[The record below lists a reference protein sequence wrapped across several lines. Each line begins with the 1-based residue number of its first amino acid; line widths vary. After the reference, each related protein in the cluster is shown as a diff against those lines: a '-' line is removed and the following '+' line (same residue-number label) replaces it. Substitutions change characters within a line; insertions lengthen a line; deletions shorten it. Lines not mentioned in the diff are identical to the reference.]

1 MPAAARQAGHGCAL
15 GIGLGVGEQ
24 HVEAAFHQ
32 EIEHADAGDAAQ
44 VEVGDAIVID
54 VRTQLAHSE
63 KFGVE
68 RQHPA
73 LGEVDAAGLFVV
85 HGLAAGVVAVGVEDG
100 GGLFPKLVRLVE
112 QGRDPEAG
120 VALVAQLADGVAG
133 TRLDAVAPVDLRL
146 FREETLGVPAEEQ
159 VEDLGAQSWD
169 LFAPG
174 RSRRGGREVGQV
186 LAEEGE
192 ELAMGLGADELSV

>member
-1 MPAAARQAGHGCAL
+1 MRLCSTICA
-15 GIGLGVGEQ
+15 
-24 HVEAAFHQ
+24 
-32 EIEHADAGDAAQ
+32 
-44 VEVGDAIVID
+44 
-54 VRTQLAHSE
+54 QLAHSQ

-100 GGLFPKLVRLVE
+100 GGLFPELVRLVE

-133 TRLDAVAPVDLRL
+133 TGLDAVAPVDLRL
-146 FREETLGVPAEEQ
+146 FCEETGGMAAEE
-159 VEDLGAQSWD
+159 
-169 LFAPG
+169 
-174 RSRRGGREVGQV
+174 
-186 LAEEGE
+186 
-192 ELAMGLGADELSV
+192 

>member
-1 MPAAARQAGHGCAL
+1 MPATARQAGHSDAF
-15 GIGLGVGEQ
+15 GIGFGVSEQ
-24 HVEAAFHQ
+24 HVEAALHQ
-32 EIEHADAGDAAQ
+32 EVEHADAGDAAQ
-44 VEVGDAIVID
+44 VEVGDAVVFDI
-54 VRTQLAHSE
+54 RAQFAHPQ

-112 QGRDPEAG
+112 QGRNPEAG

-133 TRLDAVAPVDLRL
+133 TRLNAVAPVDLRL
-146 FREETLGVPAEEQ
+146 F
-159 VEDLGAQSWD
+159 
-169 LFAPG
+169 
-174 RSRRGGREVGQV
+174 
-186 LAEEGE
+186 
-192 ELAMGLGADELSV
+192 

>member
-1 MPAAARQAGHGCAL
+1 MTSDWDDDFDSLVEGREQGCLPAAARQAGHPYAL
-15 GIGLGVGEQ
+15 GIGLGVSEQ
-24 HVEAAFHQ
+24 YIEAAFHQ
-32 EIEHADAGDAAQ
+32 KIEHADAGDAAQ
-44 VEVGDAIVID
+44 VEVADAIVVD
-54 VRTQLAHSE
+54 VGAQFAHPK

-100 GGLFPKLVRLVE
+100 GDLFIKLVRLVE

-120 VALVAQLADGVAG
+120 VALVAQLADSVAG

-146 FREETLGVPAEEQ
+146 FREEAGGMAAEEQ
-159 VEDLGAQSWD
+159 VEDLGTQGWG
-169 LFAPG
+169 LLAPG
-174 RSRRGGREVGQV
+174 CGRSGGCEVG
-186 LAEEGE
+186 
-192 ELAMGLGADELSV
+192 